1 LRWWPNL
8 RVAAGYHEPLGLKN
22 KKGVILNKSG
32 YETSLDFARKNYAK
46 LTSQYPPSLQQR
58 EDSLL
63 QKLQNSKLGRLKKLE
78 LLYSE
83 MEAIYE
89 FIHKF
94 TACKK
99 GCNHCCHYEIAIT
112 DLEIEYIKSKVK
124 TKKIKPSPFGQ
135 ACPFLKKGICS
146 IYEYRPFIC
155 RRHLSIADTANW
167 CELDVCNEYEFPLIN
182 LSEIDKSYAYLIGR
196 QGMGSLVD
204 IRQAFK

>member
-1 LRWWPNL
+1 MNNNDYE
-8 RVAAGYHEPLGLKN
+8 AS
-22 KKGVILNKSG
+22 LN
-32 YETSLDFARKNYAK
+32 FARKNFVK
-46 LTSQYPPSLQQR
+46 LTNQYPLRLQQR

-63 QKLQNSKLGRLKKLE
+63 QKLQSSKLSRLKKLE

-83 MEAIYE
+83 MEEIYE

-124 TKKIKPSPFGQ
+124 TKKIKPSPFEQ

-167 CELDVCNEYEFPLIN
+167 CKLDVCNEYEFPLIN
-182 LSEIDKSYAYLIGR
+182 LSEIDKSYAYLIGG
-196 QGMGSLVD
+196 QATDSLVD